1 MRVPVALALGVLWAA
16 GAAANELDLTDLAA
30 RASQFVLPSNPII
43 PTDPTNTFSGNP
55 EAQSLGQELFFDTG
69 LSASGTVAC
78 ASCHVTNGAIV
89 PNETLPAGV
98 SRKFRSVMPIA
109 GLASQEFFFWDGRV
123 DSLWAQALEPLEHPD
138 EHGLTRT
145 EVVAYV
151 LDAYPDALSALLDE
165 PLSDRGT
172 LIALPEA
179 SPKGT
184 RIQRAAWQGMSEP
197 SQARV
202 NSIFA
207 SIGKVIAAFEETL
220 LPDATAW
227 DRIASEAI
235 RDPNAL
241 RQLPDAALRGFDLFS
256 GKARCSSCHSG
267 PFLTDG
273 DFHNTGMPERDGATI
288 DMGRQAVVAQ
298 LKYREFSCLSIYSD
312 APNGECPKVEYLS
325 LAMERALGTFKTPSL
340 RGVTQRTVFGH
351 SGQFMTLED
360 MLNHYNEAP
369 QGAHGRLV
377 GQSTLSELV
386 PLGLSPAD
394 LSDLRAFLDLL

>member
-43 PTDPTNTFSGNP
+43 PTDPTNAFSGNP

-151 LDAYPDALSALLDE
+151 LDAYPDALSTLLGEPLLD
-165 PLSDRGT
+165 RGSLIT
-172 LIALPEA
+172 LPVA

-184 RIQRAAWQGMSEP
+184 RIQRATWQDMTEP

-207 SIGKVIAAFEETL
+207 SIGKAIAAFEETL

-227 DRIASEAI
+227 DRIAKEAI

-241 RQLPDAALRGFDLFS
+241 RQLPESALRGFDLFS

-312 APNGECPKVEYLS
+312 SPNGECPKVEYLS

-351 SGQFMTLED
+351 SGQF
-360 MLNHYNEAP
+360 
-369 QGAHGRLV
+369 
-377 GQSTLSELV
+377 
-386 PLGLSPAD
+386 
-394 LSDLRAFLDLL
+394 